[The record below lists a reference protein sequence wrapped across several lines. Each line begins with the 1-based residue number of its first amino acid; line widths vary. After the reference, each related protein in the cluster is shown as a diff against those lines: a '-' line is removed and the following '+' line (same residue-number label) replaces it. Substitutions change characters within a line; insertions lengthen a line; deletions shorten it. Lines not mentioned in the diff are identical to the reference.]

1 VASPAL
7 NSRTSR
13 EKIVCILH
21 PVCAG
26 AIAVRD
32 RADGVVVRKTKYEG
46 EELMRKFLGLCAAL
60 AFALVIGLS
69 NGASAKVG
77 DKCGGFAGPWCGPN
91 EFCQKPNGACF
102 KPDISGKC
110 AAKPEVCHLRKGV
123 FYIKACGCD
132 GVTYANNCERMK
144 AGVSLKHPGKC

>member
-1 VASPAL
+1 LRPAP
-7 NSRTSR
+7 NARR
-13 EKIVCILH
+13 RQN
-21 PVCAG
+21 CA
-26 AIAVRD
+26 RD
-32 RADGVVVRKTKYEG
+32 RADGTIIRKAKYEG

-60 AFALVIGLS
+60 ALTLAIGLS

-77 DKCGGFAGPWCGPN
+77 DKCGGFAGPWCGAN
-91 EFCQKPNGACF
+91 EFCQKPTGACF

-110 AAKPEVCHLRKGV
+110 AAKPEVCKLRKGV